1 MKLRAIKIDKKFIPE
16 WNDNKK
22 QPANE
27 QVTIEFSRIPS
38 TSEEQNYK
46 GFKFDS
52 SGTMQ
57 LVYND
62 NMLIA
67 SFVSKVNNLELLN
80 EDGSEQKIKNG
91 SDLATTNHPALKELF
106 TEIRAYL
113 FPAEE
118 DLTPGE

>member
-1 MKLRAIKIDKKFIPE
+1 MKLRAIKIDKRFIPE

-22 QPANE
+22 LPSNE
-27 QVTIEFSRIPS
+27 QVVIEFSRIPA

-62 NMLIA
+62 NMLV
-67 SFVSKVNNLELLN
+67 STFVSKVHNLEIGD
-80 EDGSEQKIKNG
+80 EKIKTG
-91 SDLATTNHPALKELF
+91 AELATANNPLLKELF

-113 FPAEE
+113 FPSDEE
-118 DLTPGE
+118 LTAGE

>member
-1 MKLRAIKIDKKFIPE
+1 MKLRAIKIDKRFIPE
-16 WNDNKK
+16 WNDNKSL
-22 QPANE
+22 PSNE
-27 QVTIEFSRIPS
+27 QVVIEFSRIPA

-62 NMLIA
+62 NMLI
-67 SFVSKVNNLELLN
+67 STFVSKVSNLGMD
-80 EDGSEQKIKNG
+80 DGTKIKTG
-91 SDLATTNHPALKELF
+91 TELATANNPALKDLF

-113 FPAEE
+113 FPADEE
-118 DLTPGE
+118 LTAGE

>member
-1 MKLRAIKIDKKFIPE
+1 MKLRAIKIDKRFIPE

-22 QPANE
+22 LPSNE
-27 QVTIEFSRIPS
+27 QVVIEFSRIPA

-62 NMLIA
+62 NMLV
-67 SFVSKVNNLELLN
+67 STFVSKVSNLEIG
-80 EDGSEQKIKNG
+80 DDKIKTG
-91 SDLATTNHPALKELF
+91 TELATANNPALKDLF

-113 FPAEE
+113 FPSDEE
-118 DLTPGE
+118 LTAGE

>member
-1 MKLRAIKIDKKFIPE
+1 MKLRAIKIDKRFIPE

-27 QVTIEFSRIPS
+27 QVIIEFSRIPA

-62 NMLIA
+62 NMLI
-67 SFVSKVNNLELLN
+67 STFVSKVSNLEIGD
-80 EDGSEQKIKNG
+80 EKIKTG
-91 SDLATTNHPALKELF
+91 AELATANNPLLKDLF

-113 FPAEE
+113 FPSDEE
-118 DLTPGE
+118 LTAGE

>member
-1 MKLRAIKIDKKFIPE
+1 MKLRAIKIEKRFIPE

-27 QVTIEFSRIPS
+27 QVIIEFSRIPA

-62 NMLIA
+62 NMLV
-67 SFVSKVNNLELLN
+67 STFVSKVHNLEIGD
-80 EDGSEQKIKNG
+80 EKIKTG
-91 SDLATTNHPALKELF
+91 AELASANNPLLKDLF

-113 FPAEE
+113 FPSDEE
-118 DLTPGE
+118 LTAGE

>member
-1 MKLRAIKIDKKFIPE
+1 MKLRAIKIDKRFIPE

-27 QVTIEFSRIPS
+27 QVIIEFSRIPA

-62 NMLIA
+62 NMLI
-67 SFVSKVNNLELLN
+67 STFVSKVHNLEIGN
-80 EDGSEQKIKNG
+80 DKIKTG
-91 SDLATTNHPALKELF
+91 AELATANNPMLKDLF

-113 FPAEE
+113 FPADE
-118 DLTPGE
+118 DLTAGE

>member
-1 MKLRAIKIDKKFIPE
+1 MKLKAIKIDKRFIPE

-22 QPANE
+22 QSANE
-27 QVTIEFSRIPS
+27 QVIIEFSRIPA

-62 NMLIA
+62 NMLV
-67 SFVSKVNNLELLN
+67 STFVSKVLNLEIG
-80 EDGSEQKIKNG
+80 DDKIKTG
-91 SDLATTNHPALKELF
+91 TELATANNPALKDLF

-113 FPAEE
+113 FPSDEE
-118 DLTPGE
+118 LTAGE

>member
-1 MKLRAIKIDKKFIPE
+1 MKLRAIKIDKRFIPE

-27 QVTIEFSRIPS
+27 QVIIEFSRIPA

-46 GFKFDS
+46 GIKMDS
-52 SGTMQ
+52 YGNMQ
-57 LVYND
+57 LTYND

-67 SFVSKVNNLELLN
+67 SFVSKVSNLEIGD
-80 EDGSEQKIKNG
+80 EKIKTG
-91 SDLATTNHPALKELF
+91 AELATANNPLLKDLF

-113 FPAEE
+113 FPTDE
-118 DLTPGE
+118 DLTAGE

>member
-1 MKLRAIKIDKKFIPE
+1 MKLRAIKIDKRFIPE

-27 QVTIEFSRIPS
+27 QVIIEFSRIPA

-62 NMLIA
+62 NMLV
-67 SFVSKVNNLELLN
+67 STFVSKVHNLEIGD
-80 EDGSEQKIKNG
+80 EKIKTG
-91 SDLATTNHPALKELF
+91 AELASANNPLLKDLF

-113 FPAEE
+113 FPSDEE
-118 DLTPGE
+118 LTAGE

>member
-1 MKLRAIKIDKKFIPE
+1 MKLRAIKIDKRFIPE

-27 QVTIEFSRIPS
+27 QVIIEFSRIPA

-62 NMLIA
+62 NMLIS
-67 SFVSKVNNLELLN
+67 SFVSKVSNLEIGD
-80 EDGSEQKIKNG
+80 EKIKTG
-91 SDLATTNHPALKELF
+91 AELATANNPLLKDLF

-113 FPAEE
+113 FPADEE
-118 DLTPGE
+118 LTAGE